1 MSSVIGI
8 VLRLGAL
15 LSLPVRRAG
24 RVLLHPRGLLSRA
37 DLLAPESRK
46 VSSSRRSNGR
56 FFTSLPERC
65 ACGRSLAVERLSAI
79 TVEAEADGPAKS
91 WQLAVGSWQLDVAIA
106 NGPSFRSAMAE
117 DVTIDRDV
125 VCATSSSL
133 LTAPSWSSRDW
144 WMVDGLLR
152 LLWRWSSERTRWSEG
167 FWVLGSGFCLDS
179 VSTRSEWSAPPRAVK
194 GKSTEYVRRM
204 GLPPTTSA
212 GCDSMDLE
220 SSPYGSTPV
229 PGRELGAG
237 A

>member
-8 VLRLGAL
+8 ILRLGAL

-117 DVTIDRDV
+117 DVTIDGDV

-152 LLWRWSSERTRWSEG
+152 LLWRRWSSERTRWSEG

-179 VSTRSEWSAPPRAVK
+179 VSTRSEWSAPAA
-194 GKSTEYVRRM
+194 
-204 GLPPTTSA
+204 L
-212 GCDSMDLE
+212 
-220 SSPYGSTPV
+220 
-229 PGRELGAG
+229 
-237 A
+237 